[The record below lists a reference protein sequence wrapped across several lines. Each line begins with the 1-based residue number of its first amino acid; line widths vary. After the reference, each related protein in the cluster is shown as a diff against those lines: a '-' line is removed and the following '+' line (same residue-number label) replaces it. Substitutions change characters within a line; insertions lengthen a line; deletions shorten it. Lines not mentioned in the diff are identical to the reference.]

1 MMRMPRQLPW
11 KLRCTVALLLA
22 AGCGGGSAG
31 PRPQATGGPD
41 APTPTPIAAPTP
53 TAAAA
58 CSGPFDDGEVF
69 VTVLEL
75 LGAPSR
81 NGLGNTPSIPFRTW
95 KRVLVRTH
103 LGQVDVL
110 DFAGDGAP
118 EWRGPIYFS
127 SPDVAWSWSAGFLV
141 PEAPS
146 PTGAVLLRS
155 DDAGVTWHTVSPIS
169 GAERRLDVVVDE
181 ESARGWTLGT
191 YESRASFGTPGP
203 FVFAGSIAT
212 DRWQQIDEVPVGEF
226 LKPVWM
232 GLGTRGGRVEVV
244 RWWPALELYDVTDPD
259 TVTVSRIDAPDAFQ
273 PNEYATYGDRGWIAG
288 VLGGQ
293 PQILVS
299 GADGA
304 WDAVPVA
311 DVAQGSIS
319 WLDFADAQHGFACGW
334 ELIPSAPDGARFCVF
349 SDDGGRS
356 WARGDVP
363 QGMALLGVARSR
375 CRDGGVAASSSPWW
389 GSPSAEVLT
398 TVDGGRTWSS
408 EALPR
413 LGDSMQ
419 MGPTVANSRTGESTR
434 GVPLPEASPIALP
447 PPAPEI
453 PADAPGPI
461 LWAAGDSVAYGPAIL
476 GLLLRS
482 DDGGQTWIEA
492 LGRPGGSFRDVD
504 FVDRRTGWVVG
515 GGRILRTDDGGAS
528 FVDQT
533 ANVELDGPLSE
544 ARVVSAADASH
555 AIVVGNGRPA
565 GADYTRDIV
574 LFTSDGGASWRVAD
588 VPATEFPP
596 VLGKA
601 CLTTGGSGM
610 LIVDSLGATTADAG
624 ATWTFG
630 ADFPNGPPFQ
640 FNDPGLE
647 CSGRSDLWILA
658 EGRDDDTLWH
668 SPNGGRTWT
677 NLIREVGLVAWS
689 WARTVGTFLSSGD
702 GWLVVEESDAV
713 AIPVRTR
720 DGGRTWTELP
730 SPFAPRQHAETLAFG
745 ENGTGV
751 VLTTDRV
758 AWRTTDGGASWSAGV
773 LPGGFM
779 PLAMDAVP

>member
-1 MMRMPRQLPW
+1 MPRLLRWMLP
-11 KLRCTVALLLA
+11 CIGALLLG
-22 AGCGGGSAG
+22 AGCGGGSSG
-31 PRPQATGGPD
+31 QPRATGGP
-41 APTPTPIAAPTP
+41 PGAATPTP
-53 TAAAA
+53 TALPTPTEAAL
-58 CSGPFDDGEVF
+58 CSGPFDDGEEF
-69 VTVLEL
+69 VAVLEL

-81 NGLGNTPSIPFRTW
+81 NGLANTPSIPFRTV
-95 KRVLVRTH
+95 KRVLVRTQ
-103 LGQVDVL
+103 LGRVDVL

-118 EWRGPIYFS
+118 EWRGPIFFS
-127 SPDVAWSWSAGFLV
+127 SPGVAWSWSAGYIV
-141 PEAPS
+141 PESTPPS
-146 PTGAVLLRS
+146 GAVLLRS
-155 DDAGVTWHTVSPIS
+155 DDAGVTWREVSPIT
-169 GAERRLDVVVDE
+169 GAARRLDLVVDE
-181 ESARGWTLGT
+181 ASARGWTLGVN
-191 YESRASFGTPGP
+191 ESLASFGTPGP
-203 FVFAGSIAT
+203 YVFAGSVAT
-212 DRWQQIDEVPVGEF
+212 GRWQRVEEVPVGEW

-244 RWWPALELYDVTDPD
+244 RWWPDLELYDVSDPAA
-259 TVTVSRIDAPDAFQ
+259 VTVSRIEADDGFQ
-273 PNEYATYGDRGWIAG
+273 PTEYATHGDRGWLAG

-293 PQILVS
+293 PKILVS
-299 GADGA
+299 GAGGA

-319 WLDFADAQHGFACGW
+319 WLDFADAEHGFACGS
-334 ELIPSAPDGARFCVF
+334 ESTPTDPDGARFCVF

-356 WARGDVP
+356 WERGDVP
-363 QGMALLGVARSR
+363 PGMALLGVARSR
-375 CRDGGVAASSSPWW
+375 CRDGGVAGSSSPWW

-419 MGPTVANSRTGESTR
+419 MGPTVANSRTGASTH
-434 GVPLPEASPIALP
+434 GISIPAASPIPLP
-447 PPAPEI
+447 PPAPAI
-453 PADAPGPI
+453 PDDVAGPI
-461 LWAAGDSVAYGPAIL
+461 LWAAGDSVKYGPTIL

-482 DDGGQTWIEA
+482 DDGGRTWIEA

-533 ANVELDGPLSE
+533 DAVELEGPLSE

-565 GADYTRDIV
+565 GADYARDVV

-588 VPATEFPP
+588 LPATSAFPP
-596 VLGKA
+596 VLGGA
-601 CLTTGGSGM
+601 CLASDGSGV
-610 LIVDSLGATTADAG
+610 LIVDSRGATTADGG

-630 ADFPNGPPFQ
+630 ADFPNGPDFQ

-668 SPNGGRTWT
+668 SPNGGRIWADLT
-677 NLIREVGLVAWS
+677 REVGVVPPS
-689 WARTVGTFLSSGD
+689 FGARTVGTFLSSGD
-702 GWLVVEESDAV
+702 GWLVVEASDGV
-713 AIPVRTR
+713 AAPVRTR

-730 SPFAPRQHAETLAFG
+730 SPFAPLQHAETLAFG

-751 VLTTDRV
+751 VLTTDR
-758 AWRTTDGGASWSAGV
+758 AAYLTTDGGASWSAGA
-773 LPGGFM
+773 LPAGFM